1 MSQAATDARRPG
13 RSAATLAIVVPVFNE
28 QESIRRFLAAARPAV
43 EQALAPAGG
52 FAEFIFV
59 DDGSSDGTFTLLRY
73 LAGHHGDIRV
83 VRLSRNFGKEAAL
96 AAGLR
101 YADAAAVI
109 PMDVDLQDP
118 PHLIGEMVAKWRA
131 GAQVVNAKRCD
142 RTSDKY
148 LKRKTARGFYSI
160 YNRLAERPIPDDVGD
175 FRLLDR
181 RVVETLNRLE
191 EGARFNKGLF
201 SWVGFATDTVEYVRA
216 ERAAGESK
224 WRYWRLWKLA
234 LDGIT
239 ASSTMPL
246 RVWTYVGALIALASL
261 AYAAFLV
268 ARTMISGNEVPG
280 YTSTIV
286 AVLFLGGLNLLSL
299 GIMGEYVG
307 RIANEVRRRP
317 LFVVDRVEGF

>member
-1 MSQAATDARRPG
+1 MSQAATDARQPG

-59 DDGSSDGTFTLLRY
+59 DDGSSDGTFTLLRH
-73 LAGHHGDIRV
+73 LADHHGDIRV

>member
-1 MSQAATDARRPG
+1 MSQAATDARQPG

-43 EQALAPAGG
+43 EQALASVGG

-59 DDGSSDGTFTLLRY
+59 DDGSSDGTFTLLRH
-73 LAGHHGDIRV
+73 LADHHGDIRV

-246 RVWTYVGALIALASL
+246 RVWTYVGALIAMASL

>member
-1 MSQAATDARRPG
+1 MSQAATDARQPG

-59 DDGSSDGTFTLLRY
+59 DDGSSDGTFTLLRH
-73 LAGHHGDIRV
+73 LADHHGDIRV

-317 LFVVDRVEGF
+317 LYVVDRIEGF

>member
-1 MSQAATDARRPG
+1 MSRAATDARPPG
-13 RSAATLAIVVPVFNE
+13 KSATTLAIVVPVFNE

-43 EQALAPAGG
+43 EQALVPVGG

-59 DDGSSDGTFTLLRY
+59 DDGSSDGTFTLLRH
-73 LAGHHGDIRV
+73 LADHHGDIRV

-317 LFVVDRVEGF
+317 LFVVDRIEGF

>member
-1 MSQAATDARRPG
+1 M
-13 RSAATLAIVVPVFNE
+13 
-28 QESIRRFLAAARPAV
+28 
-43 EQALAPAGG
+43 
-52 FAEFIFV
+52 
-59 DDGSSDGTFTLLRY
+59 
-73 LAGHHGDIRV
+73 
-83 VRLSRNFGKEAAL
+83 
-96 AAGLR
+96 AAGLK

-118 PHLIGEMVAKWRA
+118 PHLIAEMVAKWQA

-142 RTSDKY
+142 RTSDKF
-148 LKRKTARGFYSI
+148 LKRRTARGFYRI
-160 YNRLAERPIPDDVGD
+160 YNKLAERPIPDDVGD

-181 RVVETLNRLE
+181 RVVDTLNRLE
-191 EGARFNKGLF
+191 ESARFNKGLF
-201 SWVGFATDTVEYVRA
+201 SWVGFTTETVEYSRP
-216 ERAAGESK
+216 ERAVGESK
-224 WRYWRLWKLA
+224 WRYWRLWRLA

-246 RVWTYVGALIALASL
+246 RIWTYVGGSIAFLSM

-268 ARTMISGNEVPG
+268 LRTLMTGNDVPG

-317 LFVVDRVEGF
+317 LYVVDRIEGF

>member
-1 MSQAATDARRPG
+1 MSQAATDARQPG

-43 EQALAPAGG
+43 EQALAPVGG

-59 DDGSSDGTFTLLRY
+59 DDGSSDGTFTLLRH
-73 LAGHHGDIRV
+73 LADHHGDIRV

-246 RVWTYVGALIALASL
+246 RVWTYVGALIAMASL

>member
-43 EQALAPAGG
+43 EQALAPVGG

-59 DDGSSDGTFTLLRY
+59 DDGSSDGTFTLLRH
-73 LAGHHGDIRV
+73 LADHHGDIRV